1 MKYGCKHSLA
11 RATALVLSA
20 ALTHGVSAGIVL
32 PEKGFSAGT
41 PLREEGLARVD
52 AAARA
57 GTVIAYAGAPGGV
70 VFDALEDSRHSP
82 YADALLRY
90 VEAPLDVGLMLRWV
104 RDAVVQS
111 TSGQQRPVAHVSL
124 SGRSVHLAANP
135 TSRPSERR
143 PAEEADPG
151 DDPLRV
157 ALTIG
162 NAAYEHVTPLHTPL
176 DDAAELASALERLG
190 FSVVRLADT
199 DRAAL
204 ESGLREFREK
214 AANAEVAVV
223 YYAGHGASNTGTR
236 YLIPVDAQVTS
247 PVDADGAAVALD
259 LVMDAVEPAS
269 ELRLIMLDAMFPAL
283 EELYRR

>member
-1 MKYGCKHSLA
+1 M
-11 RATALVLSA
+11 LSA
-20 ALTHGVSAGIVL
+20 ALAHGASADIVL
-32 PEKGFSAGT
+32 PENGSSAGT
-41 PLREEGLARVD
+41 PLREEGLARVVAD
-52 AAARA
+52 AGA
-57 GTVIAYAGAPGGV
+57 GTVVAYAGAPGGV

-82 YADALLRY
+82 YAGALLRY
-90 VEAPLDVGLMLRWV
+90 IEAPLDVGLMLRWV
-104 RDAVVQS
+104 RDAVVQL

-135 TSRPSERR
+135 TSRPSDG
-143 PAEEADPG
+143 ADPE

-162 NAAYEHVTPLHTPL
+162 NAAYEHVTTLRTPL

-190 FSVVRLADT
+190 FSVVRLADA
-199 DRAAL
+199 DRATL
-204 ESGLREFREK
+204 ESGLREFSEK

-223 YYAGHGASNTGTR
+223 YYSGHGASNAGTR

-247 PVDADGAAVALD
+247 PADVDGAAVALD

-269 ELRLIMLDAMFPAL
+269 ELRLIMLDAMFPAQ
-283 EELYRR
+283 EARHAR